1 MTQDV
6 PLHRRSAGVH
16 LLGPQSDDGT
26 HAGRVLSDLGVRGP
40 VALISAGW
48 QEREPEDEAL
58 VAALGVPAVNL
69 RLHARSEALFASDPE
84 FANAYK
90 ARQERLR
97 HLQAFY
103 RIRLEAA
110 DDASHAIAVRHV
122 EPALIDEELAV
133 SLALL
138 RHIDGDHVERCR
150 AVHREFNARWGA
162 ERRPARDA
170 HLAELRTILEGAQA
184 LVITGGHVT
193 SLLNRVR
200 LFEVLDLARHIPIIA
215 WSAGAMILT
224 ERIVIF
230 HDYPPYGKD
239 IAQILD
245 VGYGLARGVVVLP
258 DPRRRLRLEDE
269 AGISRFTRRMAPA
282 LCVAL
287 DHGAELQFP
296 GLPVSQPTPFAE
308 LGVEG
313 MRGRGW
319 MLGLDGAVNRE
330 WHR

>member
-1 MTQDV
+1 MTLDV
-6 PLHRRSAGVH
+6 PLHRRSAPIF
-16 LLGPQSDDGT
+16 LLGPQRDAGSQ
-26 HAGRVLSDLGVRGP
+26 AGRVLADLGVRGP
-40 VALISAGW
+40 VALITAGW
-48 QEREPEDEAL
+48 QERESEDEAL
-58 VAALGVPAVNL
+58 VAALGVPAHNL
-69 RLHARSEALFASDPE
+69 RLHARSEALFAADAE
-84 FANAYK
+84 FSSAYK

-110 DDASHAIAVRHV
+110 DDASHAIGVRHV
-122 EPALIDEELAV
+122 EPALIAEELEV
-133 SLALL
+133 SLSLL
-138 RHIDGDHVERCR
+138 RYIDGDHVERCR
-150 AVHREFNARWGA
+150 AVHQGFETLWGHDSRAAR
-162 ERRPARDA
+162 AR
-170 HLAELRTILEGAQA
+170 HLAELDQILEGAQA
-184 LVITGGHVT
+184 LVIAGGHVS

-200 LFEVLDLARHIPIIA
+200 LFDVLERARHIPIIA

-245 VGYGLARGVVVLP
+245 VGYGLARGVIVLP
-258 DPRRRLRLEDE
+258 DPGRRMRTGDA
-269 AGISRFTRRMAPA
+269 AGISRFTRRMAPSI
-282 LCVAL
+282 CVAL
-287 DHGAELQFP
+287 DQGSVLQFP
-296 GLPVSQPTPFAE
+296 GVAVSQQTPFAE

-319 MLGLDGAVNRE
+319 LLGLDGTVDRE